1 VILNDPTCPTSG
13 SFDLVFEGGEGST
26 DAYHDPAIVD
36 YFELQ
41 FPDPDDPVDLPIYQK
56 DWWSH

>member
-1 VILNDPTCPTSG
+1 MTDPSDQRCPAFG
-13 SFDLVFEGGEGST
+13 SFDPAAGSGGRST
-26 DAYHDPAIVD
+26 GAYYDPLIVD

-56 DWWSH
+56 D